1 MTKSLTSQPSFRL
14 QEKWPLSISELYLTD
29 QNIWSEQP
37 EELPFIDNSKVEL
50 FMYTA
55 RSREDQAK
63 WVQDLVTNDSE
74 FVNEWW
80 DTFVC
85 RACMSIDRQLGPEL
99 QFALN

>member
-1 MTKSLTSQPSFRL
+1 MEMVKILFAKFANSPYVKDFY
-14 QEKWPLSISELYLTD
+14 KF
-29 QNIWSEQP
+29 NIWREQP

-55 RSREDQAK
+55 KSREDQAK